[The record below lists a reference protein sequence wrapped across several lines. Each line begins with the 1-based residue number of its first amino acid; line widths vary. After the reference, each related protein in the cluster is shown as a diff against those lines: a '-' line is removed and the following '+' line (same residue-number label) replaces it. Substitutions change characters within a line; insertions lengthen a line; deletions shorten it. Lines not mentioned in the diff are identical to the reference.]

1 MNFDIRY
8 FILTALMTVLP
19 CFCTSAQ
26 EVTERVDTLETTVFT
41 ARQSGNY
48 LSKGKDIRT
57 EVISSAGL
65 QKMACCSLAD
75 SFENS
80 ASVNVGF
87 SDAVTGARQ
96 IRLLGLSGTYIQML
110 DEARPVMRGL
120 SAPFGLSYI
129 PSPWLESI
137 QIAKGASS
145 VVGGAE
151 AMTGSI
157 NMEHKKPTDEKPLF
171 VNASYMNDTKTDFN
185 VVSSLQIGEKWST
198 VLFGHVSGNFMAMD
212 DNGDGFADDP
222 KQLQFNVGNRWLYFT
237 PDIQVRFGVRAIKDS
252 RQGGQ
257 IDPHGMALSPDS
269 WVSDIDNSNL
279 NAYLKV
285 GKPIG
290 ETGSVALVADYNFQK
305 MNSSFG
311 PITSY
316 DATQNSGYFNLLYQN
331 AFTDAHSLTA
341 GIGGTMDRYD
351 ENLWLKIM
359 VNTPTDLGISSKLV
373 TGVFGEYTYHHG
385 ETFTAIAGL
394 RADWYSG
401 HGTMVTPR
409 INIKYSPSESFVL
422 RANAGRGLRYA
433 NPVTDNIGILSTS
446 KTISSIFDRT
456 LEDAWIAG
464 GNATWYFA
472 GSSSNYFSVDYF
484 HTAFA
489 EQKIVDYDT
498 PTRISIYNLSSLPD
512 GRSFTN
518 TYQADLALEPFERFT
533 VNATFRYTDAR
544 VTLAGRGLVEKPMTS
559 RYKGV
564 LNLQYAM
571 PLNKW
576 IFDFTASVNG
586 PCRLYD
592 FMDEEYSPV
601 YPTLYAQITKR
612 MKGFDIYF
620 GGENLNGFRQKDVII
635 NAADPLDPRF
645 DASVVWGP
653 VMGAKIYAG
662 IRITIWKQYE

>member
-1 MNFDIRY
+1 M
-8 FILTALMTVLP
+8 LALS
-19 CFCTSAQ
+19 CFCAGAQ
-26 EVTERVDTLETTVFT
+26 ELDERLDTLESAVFIT
-41 ARQSGNY
+41 RQNGNY
-48 LSKGKDIRT
+48 LAKSKDIRT

-96 IRLLGLSGTYIQML
+96 IRLLGLSGTYTQML

-171 VNASYMNDTKTDFN
+171 INASYMNDTKTDLN
-185 VVSSLQIGEKWST
+185 AVSSLQFGDSWST
-198 VLFGHVSGNFMAMD
+198 VLFGHVSGNLMAMD

-222 KQLQFNVGNRWLYFT
+222 KQLQFNVGNRWLFFT
-237 PDIQVRFGVRAIKDS
+237 PELQVRFGVRAIKDS
-252 RQGGQ
+252 RHGGQ
-257 IDPHGMALSPDS
+257 IDGHGEPSFTGA
-269 WVSDIDNSNL
+269 WVSDIDNSNF

-285 GKPIG
+285 GRSLG
-290 ETGSVALVADYNFQK
+290 ETASVAMVADYNFQK

-311 PITSY
+311 PLTRY
-316 DATQNSGYFNLLYQN
+316 DASQNSGYFNLLYQN
-331 AFTDAHSLTA
+331 SFSETHSLTA
-341 GIGGTMDRYD
+341 GISGTLDSYD
-351 ENLWLKIM
+351 EDLWRFY
-359 VNTPTDLGISSKLV
+359 SSVPVPLLSQSPIFQ
-373 TGVFGEYTYHHG
+373 GGAYGEYTFHG
-385 ETFTAIAGL
+385 GDTFTAIAGI
-394 RADWYSG
+394 RADHFSG
-401 HGTMVTPR
+401 HGIKITPR
-409 INIKYSPSESFVL
+409 VNVKYSPSESFVF
-422 RANAGRGLRYA
+422 RVNAGRGLRYA
-433 NPVTDNIGILSTS
+433 NPVTDNIGVLSTS
-446 KTISSIFDRT
+446 KDIEFDLTRT

-472 GSSSNYFSVDYF
+472 GSSSNYYLSLDYF
-484 HTAFA
+484 HTGFF
-489 EQKIVDYDT
+489 EQKIVDYDSAT
-498 PTRISIYNLSSLPD
+498 SISFYDLSSMKD

-544 VTLAGRGLVEKPMTS
+544 VSLRGQGLVEKPMTS

-564 LNLQYAM
+564 LNLQYAL

-576 IFDFTASVNG
+576 IFDFTASLNG
-586 PCRLYD
+586 PCRLYS
-592 FMDEEYSPV
+592 FMDSEYSPV
-601 YPTLYAQITKR
+601 YPTVYAQITKR

-620 GGENLNGFRQKDVII
+620 GGENLTGFRQKDVII
-635 NAADPLDPRF
+635 SAENPLDPTF
-645 DASVVWGP
+645 DASAVWGP
-653 VMGAKIYAG
+653 VMAAKIYAG
-662 IRITIWKQYE
+662 IRITIWKQYND

>member
-1 MNFDIRY
+1 M
-8 FILTALMTVLP
+8 LALS
-19 CFCTSAQ
+19 CFCAGAQ
-26 EVTERVDTLETTVFT
+26 ELDERLDTLESAVFIT
-41 ARQSGNY
+41 RQTGNY
-48 LSKGKDIRT
+48 LAKSKDIRT

-96 IRLLGLSGTYIQML
+96 IRLLGLSGTYIQTL

-145 VVGGAE
+145 VVGGNE

-157 NMEHKKPTDEKPLF
+157 NMEHKKPTDETPLF
-171 VNASYMNDTKTDFN
+171 INASYMNDTKTDLN
-185 VVSSLQIGEKWST
+185 AVSSLQFGDRWST
-198 VLFGHVSGNFMAMD
+198 VLFGHVSGNLMAMD
-212 DNGDGFADDP
+212 DNGDGFADEP

-237 PDIQVRFGVRAIKDS
+237 PDVQVRFGVRAIKDS
-252 RQGGQ
+252 RNGGQ
-257 IDPHGMALSPDS
+257 IDGHGKPLHPGA
-269 WVSDIDNSNL
+269 WVSDIDNSIF
-279 NAYLKV
+279 NAYLKI
-285 GKPIG
+285 GRSLG
-290 ETGSVALVADYNFQK
+290 ETASVAMVADYNYQK
-305 MNSSFG
+305 MDSSFG
-311 PITSY
+311 PITRY
-316 DATQNSGYFNLLYQN
+316 DAAQNSGYFNLLYQN
-331 AFTDAHSLTA
+331 AFSDAHSLTA
-341 GIGGTMDRYD
+341 GIGGTVDRYD
-351 ENLWLKIM
+351 ENLWRGFGK
-359 VNTPTDLGISSKLV
+359 PTDLGISYLRQ

-385 ETFTAIAGL
+385 EVFTAIAGL
-394 RADWYSG
+394 RADHYSDY
-401 HGTMVTPR
+401 GTKITPR
-409 INIKYSPSESFVL
+409 INLRYAPSESFVF
-422 RANAGRGLRYA
+422 RANAGRGLRHA
-433 NPVTDNIGILSTS
+433 NPITDNIGILSTS
-446 KTISSIFDRT
+446 KTIQSYFDRI
-456 LEDAWIAG
+456 LESAWIAG
-464 GNATWYFA
+464 GNATWYFG
-472 GSSSNYFSVDYF
+472 GSSSNYFGVDYF
-484 HTAFA
+484 HTRFG
-489 EQKIVDYDT
+489 QQQIVDYDSAT
-498 PTRISIYNLSSLPD
+498 TISIYKLSD
-512 GRSFTN
+512 FMGAGRSFTN

-564 LNLQYAM
+564 LNLQYAL

-576 IFDFTASVNG
+576 IFDFTASLNG

-601 YPTLYAQITKR
+601 YPALYAQITKR

-620 GGENLNGFRQKDVII
+620 GGENITGFRQKDVII
-635 NAADPLDPRF
+635 SAENPLDPAF

-662 IRITIWKQYE
+662 IRITIWKQYND